1 MQEASSPQGPKQAL
15 QRLPSLKA
23 VHYFATAARLESF
36 TAAGEQ
42 LHVTQAAVSR
52 MIQSLEQELGV
63 QLFDRRGRW
72 IRLTDAGRAY
82 HHKVSEGLAMIAMAS
97 QQLRQGRS
105 SGTLTLV
112 VNRGFATLWLVRH
125 LSDFQRIYPQIRL
138 TLLDEEAG
146 AEAREDPAAILIRF
160 GSPPWP
166 GESASRLPVGPKV
179 GVVCAPGLL
188 GGRKLRDPKAL
199 LRLPLLAYAG
209 GRHDRWSE
217 FFLEFGL
224 PPPDLKRS
232 TGFFQ
237 LLALREAALSGLGL
251 ALVPL
256 FLFEEDLASGRLI
269 QAIPQVMTPRDGYYI
284 THAKGADSE
293 EKVRSFKRW
302 LLSRMRTHAAQDGR
316 IASEVIAA

>member
-1 MQEASSPQGPKQAL
+1 MQEPPAPPVASQAL
-15 QRLPSLKA
+15 PRLPSLKA
-23 VHYFATAARLESF
+23 VHYFATAAQLQSF
-36 TAAGEQ
+36 TAAGVQ

-72 IRLTDAGRAY
+72 IRLTDAGQAY
-82 HHKVSEGLAMIAMAS
+82 HHKVREGLALIAQAS
-97 QQLRQGRS
+97 QQLRQGRN

-125 LSDFQRIYPQIRL
+125 LSDFQRLHPQIRI

-146 AEAREDPAAILIRF
+146 VQAREDPAAIMIRF

-166 GESASRLPVGPKV
+166 GESATRLPVGPKI

-188 GGRKLRDPKAL
+188 GGKTLRDAKSL
-199 LRLPLLAYAG
+199 TRLPLLSYAG
-209 GRHDRWSE
+209 GRHDRWAE
-217 FFLEFGL
+217 FFREFGL
-224 PPPDLKRS
+224 PPPDLERS
-232 TGFFQ
+232 TRFFQ

-256 FLFEEDLASGRLI
+256 FLFGEDLASGRLV
-269 QAIPQVMTPRDGYYI
+269 QAIAQTMTPRDGYYL
-284 THAKGADSE
+284 THAKGVDSE
-293 EKVRSFKRW
+293 DKVRSFKRW
-302 LLSRMRTHAAQDGR
+302 LLGRTRTHAARDGWG
-316 IASEVIAA
+316 